1 MSAVPLDDGTT
12 TGVSAGLAN
21 ALAQARAFGYLGPG
35 PLQTHIDHAR
45 GFFDTLVS
53 AGLSANRQTRF
64 RAVDLGSGGGV
75 PGLLLAEWWP
85 SSLWEIVDSN
95 HRRMHT
101 LRSVAADLRMADRL
115 TVHLARAED
124 AARDPALRGCCDV
137 VVARGFAGPGVTA
150 ECAAG
155 FLAPGGIFVVSDP
168 PNGADRWS
176 DRGLALLG
184 LRRLAV
190 APESTYHFFSA
201 VQDRL
206 TPAKFPRPVGIPG
219 KMPLF

>member
-1 MSAVPLDDGTT
+1 MSGVPLDGGTV
-12 TGVSAGLAN
+12 TGVSAGVAN

-35 PLQTHIDHAR
+35 PLQTHVDHAR

-53 AGLSANRQTRF
+53 AGLAADGHTRF

-85 SSLWEIVDSN
+85 DSRWEVVDSN
-95 HRRMHT
+95 QRRMQT
-101 LRSVAADLRMADRL
+101 LIAVAADLQIDDRL

-124 AARDPALRGCCDV
+124 AGRDPTLRGHCDV
-137 VVARGFAGPGVTA
+137 VVARGFATPAVTA

-155 FLAPGGIFVVSDP
+155 FLAPGGILVVSDP
-168 PNGADRWS
+168 PNGTDRWS
-176 DRGLALLG
+176 DRGLAVLG
-184 LRRLAV
+184 LRRLPTV
-190 APESTYHFFSA
+190 PGSYHFFAA

-206 TPAKFPRPVGIPG
+206 TPAKYPRAVGVPG
-219 KMPLF
+219 KTPLF